1 VHNIAVVA
9 QYIPLMGSVE
19 DGIVEKFEYGG
30 GLPYSAFP
38 HFHEVMAED
47 SGQTVV
53 SALTEHILP
62 RWCRA

>member
-1 VHNIAVVA
+1 
-9 QYIPLMGSVE
+9 MGSVE
-19 DGIVEKFEYGG
+19 DGIVEKFEHGG

-53 SALTEHILP
+53 AALTEHVLP
-62 RWCRA
+62 LVPGLTGRLERH